1 MLSPQ
6 ELLTRVSAYQP
17 SADLELIK
25 RAYAFAE
32 NAHQGQLRKSGDPYL
47 IHPLTV
53 AQIIAE
59 LRLDVG
65 CICAGLLHDC
75 VEDTSATVD
84 DISKLFG
91 PDVALLVE
99 GVTKL
104 GKARWQTREEHQ
116 AENFR
121 KMLLAMALKVIAVN
135 QVSQVR

>member
-6 ELLTRVSAYQP
+6 ELLTRVRSYQP

-25 RAYAFAE
+25 RAYTFAE

-53 AQIIAE
+53 AEIIAD

-75 VEDTSATVD
+75 VEDTSFS
-84 DISKLFG
+84 SK
-91 PDVALLVE
+91 V
-99 GVTKL
+99 
-104 GKARWQTREEHQ
+104 
-116 AENFR
+116 
-121 KMLLAMALKVIAVN
+121 
-135 QVSQVR
+135 

>member
-6 ELLTRVSAYQP
+6 ELLTRVRSYQP
-17 SADLELIK
+17 SADLALIK
-25 RAYAFAE
+25 RAYTFAE

-53 AQIIAE
+53 AEIIAD

-91 PDVALLVE
+91 SDVALLVE

-104 GKARWQTREEHQ
+104 GKVRWQTREEHQ

-121 KMLLAMALKVIAVN
+121 KMLLAMARKA
-135 QVSQVR
+135 

>member
-1 MLSPQ
+1 VLSPQ

-32 NAHQGQLRKSGDPYL
+32 QAHQGQLRKSGDPYL

-59 LRLDVG
+59 LRLDVA

-91 PDVALLVE
+91 ADVALLVE
-99 GVTKL
+99 G
-104 GKARWQTREEHQ
+104 GTRV
-116 AENFR
+116 FD
-121 KMLLAMALKVIAVN
+121 AV
-135 QVSQVR
+135 V